1 MCCCEAGVSL
11 VEPQHAGP
19 GVLQAPLAGHLF
31 GSVAPGG
38 AAARLLLV
46 ASKWEGPVHALRAPC
61 LRCCCRNGLAGGA
74 GWRAGAILVCCGGV
88 GVAGVSAVTG
98 AGLVVAAAT
107 AASMTLGMS
116 AAILGSAASWWL
128 HIIKDGAGEGCRQ
141 RYRFRIL
148 GSSGG
153 LSRWLVCWGSST
165 GSSGIDCLLVA
176 LHIVKDGAGEGCCQR
191 CRFRSGDGRS
201 RLLVCWGSGSQWCAI
216 CSVILHA
223 VVC

>member
-1 MCCCEAGVSL
+1 MGRAGARVESSLPAMLLPQWPGGRCGLEGRSHPSLLRGSGRGWGVS
-11 VEPQHAGP
+11 
-19 GVLQAPLAGHLF
+19 GH
-31 GSVAPGG
+31 GG
-38 AAARLLLV
+38 RARGRCGNGCLDDVGDVSSNIGIGCLLV
-46 ASKWEGPVHALRAPC
+46 A
-61 LRCCCRNGLAGGA
+61 
-74 GWRAGAILVCCGGV
+74 
-88 GVAGVSAVTG
+88 
-98 AGLVVAAAT
+98 
-107 AASMTLGMS
+107 
-116 AAILGSAASWWL
+116 L
-128 HIIKDGAGEGCRQ
+128 HIVKDGAGEGCRQ